1 MRTRR
6 SAVTT
11 LAGASLLAAGLGPVG
26 ADAATRAPVLTGL
39 RCVPATK
46 ASCRQRPQVQLG
58 KQVQLRGRG
67 LKAGMRVSF
76 RWSRGALAT
85 KLHRSKAGWV
95 VRIPVG
101 VKPGT
106 ISVRVTDKAGRRSRV
121 IRLVVLPQPP
131 VRRIPAGTG
140 SLPDVF
146 PGDGMWIW
154 QLEKSSAGNATAI
167 GLKARAAGVETV
179 FVKSSDGATPWAQF
193 SPALVQAMHAQG
205 LRACAWQF
213 VYGAD
218 PAAEAAQGARAAATG
233 ADCLVIDA
241 ESAYQ
246 GRYAQAQQYIGA
258 LRAAIGPAYPV
269 GLTTFPYVDFHPRL
283 PYSVFLAP
291 GAAQANL
298 PQVYWKAIGGS
309 VDAVSAK
316 TFAHNRLYGA
326 PIAPLGQTYQS
337 PAPAELQRFR
347 QVWASYGAGG
357 LSWWSWQASPEYA
370 WETLAA
376 PAPAPVA
383 LADPGWPVLALKS
396 KGDEVIWL
404 QQHLASFAPA
414 LPITGTFGT
423 QTAQT
428 LAGFQASRGLPPT
441 AETDPATWQAV
452 LSVPL
457 TPGDLAAAPP
467 APARP
472 SPRTTLTRARRC
484 CRSRCRRWTGPRP
497 PPASGAPA
505 RRAGSSTA

>member
-6 SAVTT
+6 YAVTT
-11 LAGASLLAAGLGPVG
+11 LAGASLLATGVAPSGAG
-26 ADAATRAPVLTGL
+26 AATRGPVLTGL

-46 ASCRQRPQVQLG
+46 AACRQRPQVQLG
-58 KQVQLRGRG
+58 KQLQLRGRG

-146 PGDGMWIW
+146 RGDGMWIW
-154 QLEKSSAGNATAI
+154 QLAKSSAGNATAI
-167 GLKARAAGVETV
+167 GLKARAAGIETV

-193 SPALVQAMHAQG
+193 NPVLIQALHAQG
-205 LRACAWQF
+205 LRVCAWQF

-218 PAAEAAQGARAAATG
+218 PAGEAAAGVGAVATG

-241 ESAYQ
+241 ETAYE
-246 GRYAQAQQYIGA
+246 GRYAQAQQYIAA
-258 LRAAIGPAYPV
+258 LRAAIGPGYPL
-269 GLTTFPYVDFHPRL
+269 GFTSFPYVAFPPRL

-316 TFAHNRLYGA
+316 TWAHNRIYGT

-337 PAPAELQRFR
+337 PRPDELQRFR

-357 LSWWSWQASPEYA
+357 LSWWSWQG
-370 WETLAA
+370 A
-376 PAPAPVA
+376 PAATWAPLGTPPPAPVA
-383 LADPGWPVLALKS
+383 LADPGWPTLAKGS

-404 QQHLASFAPA
+404 QQHLASYAPT
-414 LPITGTFGT
+414 LPITGTFGAS
-423 QTAQT
+423 TAQV
-428 LAGFQASRGLPPT
+428 LAAFQAARGLPPS
-441 AETDPATWQAV
+441 AETDPVTWQAV
-452 LSVPL
+452 LGLPLVPVDW
-457 TPGDLAAAPP
+457 TARAA
-467 APARP
+467 
-472 SPRTTLTRARRC
+472 
-484 CRSRCRRWTGPRP
+484 
-497 PPASGAPA
+497 
-505 RRAGSSTA
+505 